1 MINSGIWHVIPDR
14 FDTELQMLQDEL
26 RQERLAKE
34 RAHRDRDA
42 IQSEKLTLEQTLQVM
57 NCLNLTSQ

>member
-1 MINSGIWHVIPDR
+1 
-14 FDTELQMLQDEL
+14 MLQDEL

-57 NCLNLTSQ
+57 NCLNLT

>member
-1 MINSGIWHVIPDR
+1 MINSVEFGITDR